1 MRTFLIFA
9 MCVSIPLIVGE
20 FMEYFVVEG
29 LYGWYATLP
38 KPPFAPL
45 PEIIRPIWTFLFALM
60 GVSFFFIYM
69 SGDGPERRKALHL
82 FFIQM
87 ALFVAGNILFFRYE
101 LIGWSMIEMYVTW
114 IYIARMLFA
123 FRLVHY
129 LATVIQLPYM
139 VVISFIQ
146 VISATIW
153 YQNNW
158 IQ

>member
-1 MRTFLIFA
+1 MRTFFIFV
-9 MCVSIPLIVGE
+9 MCVSIPLIAGE
-20 FMEYFVVEG
+20 FMEYFVMDGV
-29 LYGWYATLP
+29 YVWYDTLP
-38 KPPFAPL
+38 KPPFSPH
-45 PEIIRPIWTFLFALM
+45 PDIIRPIWTFLFVLM

-69 SGDGPERRKALHL
+69 SGDSSERRKALHL
-82 FFIQM
+82 FFIQL
-87 ALFVAGNILFFRYE
+87 ALFIGGNIMFFRYQM
-101 LIGWSMIEMYVTW
+101 IGWSMIEMYVTW

-129 LATVIQLPYM
+129 LATLLQLPYM

>member
-1 MRTFLIFA
+1 MRTFFIFIL
-9 MCVSIPLIVGE
+9 CVSIPLIVGE
-20 FMEYFVVEG
+20 FMEYFVMDGVH
-29 LYGWYATLP
+29 GWYNTLP
-38 KPPFAPL
+38 KPPFSPH
-45 PEIIRPIWTFLFALM
+45 PNIIQPIWTFLFALM

-69 SGDGPERRKALHL
+69 SGDSAERRKALHL

-87 ALFVAGNILFFRYE
+87 ALFVAGNIMFFRYE
-101 LIGWSMIEMYVTW
+101 MLGWSMIEMYIVW

-129 LATVIQLPYM
+129 LATIIQLPYM
-139 VVISFIQ
+139 MVVSFIQ
-146 VISATIW
+146 VIAASIW